1 MGREKGTQRCLKNEK
16 VDNIEFKKE
25 TDKMEIKFEINEDL
39 EHKQLTRKKFAGN
52 YNNENWCMIVIAIN
66 NNDNNDNNNNNNKNN
81 NNNNNNNKK
90 KDYSNE

>member
-25 TDKMEIKFEINEDL
+25 TDKMDEDL

-52 YNNENWCMIVIAIN
+52 YNNENWCMIVITIN
-66 NNDNNDNNNNNNKNN
+66 SNDNNDNNNNNNNN
-81 NNNNNNNKK
+81 NNK